1 MSTPEQISQYMSLRA
16 PQFEALKVLHD
27 ISATIDYRSTS
38 TAAVAAIAS
47 EKSQAAKPVTFDTEF
62 PSFCFALATGV
73 GKTRLMGACI
83 YYLWK
88 NKGYRN
94 FFILSPNIT
103 IYDKLRA
110 ELNSA
115 HPKYMFIG
123 LADMPLPQVYD
134 GDNYL
139 RFNPGQMQFGNP
151 PNIFIFNISKI
162 FTARSDTEFKFHRFS
177 EYLGASFSAILQ
189 GMPDLVVLMDESH
202 RYRGAASLAAINHL
216 KPALGLEFT
225 ATPSYKNNIAYSF
238 DLAHAMGKFVK
249 TPTVVTRTN
258 LTTSDQQEI
267 DKLKLLDGMTLHET
281 KKCRLIEYCEVNK
294 LPLVKPF
301 VLISTRDTA
310 HASQVRAYI
319 ESADFYEG
327 LYKGRV
333 IEIHSGKTGAESD
346 DNVQKLL
353 SVENPTSTV
362 EIVIHV
368 NMLKEGWDV
377 KNLYTIIPLRASVS
391 EILTEQTI
399 GRGLRL
405 PFGNITGDPELDAL
419 EIVSHD
425 QYAALVQAAKDN
437 PIFRFKEIPKEDL
450 RPVKTVPVSHKF
462 VDLGVVLDRIQQD
475 KSLLFTSELTDK
487 QRLDEVVAQIVAQE
501 HREHEAVLAASGG
514 QPAPAPSDSGAQPL
528 DLFPIPPTAP
538 DQMTFDPVARTE
550 ELKQTLSNYAAA
562 NIDVPRIITD
572 TYPEREF
579 QAFDVRV
586 NVGPFELVDQR
597 LLAHDLATGKEHTGD
612 AVAVME
618 IDEPKPFLA
627 GRLIDEVEEIDAA
640 NDKDAILAIVDAYL
654 QKMGVKPEE
663 FGRIVHLYRDIIV
676 RDLRAQVESHI
687 QHDTKVEV
695 HVKSG
700 FIKFRPYAKTVLAK
714 DGVVHYTDDV
724 PASDIKKYLFEGF
737 EKSFY
742 PQVPFDSTP
751 EKGFAALLERDKS
764 VLKWLRPA
772 DGDVPIGYRGRNYT
786 PDFIVETAG
795 MKYLVEVKGRRDLSP
810 SIDETVRDKAL
821 AGIRW
826 CEAATGIKGGKPWQ
840 YKLIPE
846 EAVAANVDFKFAMAQ
861 AVRLAQ

>member
-1 MSTPEQISQYMSLRA
+1 MSTPEQISQYMSLRD
-16 PQFEALKVLHD
+16 PQREALQVLHE
-27 ISATIDYRSTS
+27 ISATVDYKTISLD
-38 TAAVAAIAS
+38 AVAAIAT
-47 EKSQAAKPVTFDTEF
+47 EKSKAAKPMQFDTQF

-73 GKTRLMGACI
+73 GKTRLMGAFI

-88 NKGYRN
+88 TKGYRN

-134 GDNYL
+134 GDNYM
-139 RFNPGQMQFGNP
+139 RFNPAQMLFGNP

-162 FTARSDTEFKFHRFS
+162 FAVRTDTEFKFHRFS
-177 EYLGASFSAILQ
+177 EYLGASFSAMLQ

-238 DLAHAMGKFVK
+238 DLAHSIGRFVK

-267 DKLKLLDGMTLHET
+267 EKLKLLDGMTLHET
-281 KKCRLIEYCEVNK
+281 KKCRLLEYCQANK

-301 VLISTRDTA
+301 VLISTRDTT
-310 HASQVRAYI
+310 HASQVRAYV
-319 ESADFYEG
+319 ESDDFCEG
-327 LYKGRV
+327 RYKGKV
-333 IEIHSGKTGAESD
+333 IEIHSGKMGAESD
-346 DNVQKLL
+346 ENVQKLL
-353 SVENPTSTV
+353 SVESPTSTV

-377 KNLYTIIPLRASVS
+377 KNLYTIIPIRASVS

-405 PFGNITGDPELDAL
+405 PFGHVTGDPELDAL

-425 QYAALVQAAKDN
+425 QYAALIQAAKNN
-437 PIFRFKEIPKEDL
+437 PIFQFKKMSADDL

-462 VDLGVVLDRIQQD
+462 VDLGAVLDRLQEE
-475 KSLLFTSELTDK
+475 KSLLFTSELTNK
-487 QRLDEVVAQIVAQE
+487 QRLNQIVDQIVAKEHQE
-501 HREHEAVLAASGG
+501 HESALVAATAQQPQMRPTPDGTAIELFPT
-514 QPAPAPSDSGAQPL
+514 QPAMPT
-528 DLFPIPPTAP
+528 PPP
-538 DQMTFDPVARTE
+538 FDPVARAE
-550 ELKQTLSNYAAA
+550 ELKTTLKNYAEA

-572 TYPEREF
+572 TYPERDF
-579 QAFDVRV
+579 QPFNVKV
-586 NVGPFELVDQR
+586 TVGPFELVDQR

-612 AVAVME
+612 KLDVME
-618 IDEPKPFLA
+618 IENPRAFLA
-627 GRLIDEVEEIDAA
+627 GRLIDEEVEELDVA
-640 NDKDAILAIVDAYL
+640 NDKDAILNIVDLYL
-654 QKMGVKPEE
+654 AKINIPADKLGK
-663 FGRIVHLYRDIIV
+663 IVHLYRDVIV
-676 RDLRAQVESHI
+676 RDLKAQIESHI

-695 HVKSG
+695 HVRSG
-700 FIKFRPYAKTVLAK
+700 FIKFRPYAKTVLVTN
-714 DGVVHYTDDV
+714 GIVPYTTTV
-724 PASDIKKYLFEGF
+724 QASDIRKYLFEGF
-737 EKSFY
+737 KKSFY

-751 EKGFAALLERDKS
+751 EKDFAALLERDS
-764 VLKWLRPA
+764 AILKWIRPA
-772 DGDVPIGYRGRNYT
+772 DGDVPIGYRGRDYT
-786 PDFIVETAG
+786 PDFIVETVDA
-795 MKYLVEVKGRRDLSP
+795 KYLIEIKGRRDLAP
-810 SIDETVRDKAL
+810 AIDETVRDKAL

-826 CEAATGIKGGKPWQ
+826 CEAASSIKGGKPWQ

-846 EAVAANVDFKFAMAQ
+846 DAVAANVDFRFAMAQ
-861 AVRLAQ
+861 SVKIT